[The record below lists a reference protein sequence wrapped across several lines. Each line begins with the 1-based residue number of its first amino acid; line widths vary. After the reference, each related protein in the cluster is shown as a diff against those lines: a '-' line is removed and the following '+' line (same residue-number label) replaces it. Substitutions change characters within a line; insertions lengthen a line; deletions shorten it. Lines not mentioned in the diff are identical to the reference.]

1 MSECKSINNINYYI
15 DKKITV
21 KEILDN
27 HNDIF
32 DLQSLR
38 KKYLNIILIKDL
50 SNIVLQYCNKLDSNY
65 TFLEKYGVIIVFPL
79 SKSELLNYCQKNPN
93 NYLELDDNI
102 NRVFLSDNVKSFIKD
117 KKYTIC
123 VSLRRLPEFHIV
135 SFKKYFDSDEFYDL
149 YNIYQD
155 FNCKII
161 LKDIKNYQNGDIIAN
176 KDTCGYRNEGVYIID
191 NNEICNLCFDNDDYG
206 GLPSYIPLNP
216 KDLGYSY
223 FENEYISHNNYV
235 PIYSSEW
242 LINKSKII
250 HSLPS
255 NRYYIVTPITR
266 KCDGVCARII
276 LEGYTSDIDYKNNS
290 DIENNILYINHDKI
304 ISHLFKNNKLIY
316 FEINENCLLYYEVYN
331 YYDDDDINNIIGEE

>member
-1 MSECKSINNINYYI
+1 MSENKTI
-15 DKKITV
+15 DKITV
-21 KEILDN
+21 QEILKNTDN
-27 HNDIF
+27 IF
-32 DLQSLR
+32 DLQSLC
-38 KKYLNIILIKDL
+38 KKYLNLLLIKDL
-50 SNIVLQYCNKLDSNY
+50 SNIVLQYCDKLDSNY
-65 TFLEKYGVIIVFPL
+65 TFLERYGVIIVFPL

-102 NRVFLSDNVKSFIKD
+102 HRVFLSDNVKSFIKD

-176 KDTCGYRNEGVYIID
+176 KDTCGYRNEGIYIID
-191 NNEICNLCFDNDDYG
+191 NNEICNLSFHIDDYG
-206 GLPSYIPLNP
+206 NLPSYIPLNP

-235 PIYSSEW
+235 PIHSSEW
-242 LINKSKII
+242 LIGKSMIL
-250 HSLPS
+250 HSLES
-255 NRYYIVTPITR
+255 NIYNIVTSITR
-266 KCDGVCARII
+266 KCDGTCARII
-276 LEGYTSDIDYKNNS
+276 LEGYTSDIDYKHNS
-290 DIENNILYINHDKI
+290 DIENHTLISKHENI
-304 ISHLFKNNKLIY
+304 
-316 FEINENCLLYYEVYN
+316 
-331 YYDDDDINNIIGEE
+331 